1 MEIESKT
8 YQEKLNNIEKEFY
21 LLMQQFNKYYVLS
34 NTTKNSSNKR
44 FFFNTQNNID
54 DLFNKYSNLE
64 TTLHKTIQN
73 IKKDFIKKD
82 KEIDNLKEKLEKI
95 KDLNVKLKQKIDA
108 SKDFKKQINKYRK
121 DNKILMLYHFVGV
134 LGISYFIYSSI
145 RN

>member
-82 KEIDNLKEKLEKI
+82 KEIDDLKEKLEKI